1 MTLCRTEG
9 NYNLP
14 GNFPSDAG
22 KLKLVDRPAAGKLK
36 LIDCWAAGKLKLVD
50 RPAAAGKLKSDDCPS
65 SVSGKTVQ
73 WINIII

>member
-1 MTLCRTEG
+1 M
-9 NYNLP
+9 
-14 GNFPSDAG
+14 
-22 KLKLVDRPAAGKLK
+22 KLVDRPAAGKLK